1 MPTKQKNGIIN
12 YEKNQNFT
20 ILTADTD
27 QKKKVAPFSNTTH
40 LFITMDDSSL
50 HQIENLKNLNSMLL
64 KETSQRRQQ
73 IEAMDAR
80 FSEAEEKNDALDLE
94 KDLLFVFM
102 ETLMREIGFGFDK
115 LVGEKNEIER
125 ALSERESDVVVLK
138 GEVNELALRVE
149 RETVEIVRVSEE
161 RERVKNELD
170 GVVAEV
176 NVLREKVLESEK
188 VREEVENLRVERE
201 RLLEE
206 EREKERVIGELKKD
220 LDLAMKS
227 SEESTEVIEKLKEG
241 IDAVARE
248 RDEVVKVKNDQELRI
263 IDLGFELKQL
273 DESLKN
279 LRNEESLMRARI
291 AELEESLSLAAEK
304 EKEMEVEIR
313 GLLKEKKEMEMNIEM
328 LIERGESIKKVLG
341 MAQKGLEDKQHE
353 LDDAIR
359 ARDEIANLKEV
370 CENEITELKS
380 EVIRLRDIEHKLEGS
395 CREFEEK
402 NKQLVSEVDH
412 LRNSIDEVTVEKDN
426 IRKGFDEEKNKV
438 ENLSLQVVEMKG
450 KIEQTEAELDQ
461 VNSEQEKIIERS
473 KTLES
478 HVSVLTNEKDTLHT
492 SHREVQREHD
502 DLRAKFEYSCNNS
515 NQALALLKNTAAV
528 VCQDKDSVGVEGVI
542 SNGKKL
548 EEEIQPYAEELD
560 AIRNA
565 FKSKNEI
572 IDGMKQQIE
581 SLQKSV
587 TEAHKNKALMP
598 VISSATTIFAAALT
612 AYFTRRR

>member
-1 MPTKQKNGIIN
+1 
-12 YEKNQNFT
+12 
-20 ILTADTD
+20 
-27 QKKKVAPFSNTTH
+27 
-40 LFITMDDSSL
+40 MDDSSL
-50 HQIENLKNLNSMLL
+50 HQIQNLKNLNSVLL

-73 IEAMDAR
+73 IQAMDAR

-102 ETLMREIGFGFDK
+102 ETQMREIGFGFDK

-125 ALSERESDVVVLK
+125 ALSQRESDVVVLK
-138 GEVNELALRVE
+138 GEVSELALRVE
-149 RETVEIVRVSEE
+149 NKTVEIVRVSEE
-161 RERVKNELD
+161 REHVKNELD

-206 EREKERVIGELKKD
+206 GSEKERVIGELKKD
-220 LDLAMKS
+220 LDLGRKS
-227 SEESTEVIEKLKEG
+227 SEESREVVEKLKEE
-241 IDAVARE
+241 IEAVSRE

-263 IDLGFELKQL
+263 IGLGFELKQL
-273 DESLKN
+273 NESLKN
-279 LRNEESLMRARI
+279 LRNEEASTRARI
-291 AELEESLSLAAEK
+291 AALEGSLGLAAEK

-328 LIERGESIKKVLG
+328 LIERGESIKKVLSL
-341 MAQKGLEDKQHE
+341 AQKGLEDKQHE

-359 ARDEIANLKEV
+359 ARDENVNLKV
-370 CENEITELKS
+370 IRENEIVELKS
-380 EVIRLRDIEHKLEGS
+380 EVLQLRDNEHKLEGS
-395 CREFEEK
+395 FRELEEK

-461 VNSEQEKIIERS
+461 VSSEQKKITERN
-473 KTLES
+473 KMLES
-478 HVSVLTNEKDTLHT
+478 HVSVLANEKDTLHT
-492 SHREVQREHD
+492 SHQEAQREHG
-502 DLRAKFEYSCNNS
+502 DLRAKFEYSRSNS
-515 NQALALLKNTAAV
+515 NQALAMLKNTSAF
-528 VCQDKDSVGVEGVI
+528 VCQDKDSVGVQEVI

-587 TEAHKNKALMP
+587 AEAHKNKTLLP